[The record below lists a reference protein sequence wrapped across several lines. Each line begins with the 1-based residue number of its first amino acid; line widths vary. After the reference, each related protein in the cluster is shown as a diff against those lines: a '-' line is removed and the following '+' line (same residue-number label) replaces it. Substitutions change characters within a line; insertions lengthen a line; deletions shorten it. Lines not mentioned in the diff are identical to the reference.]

1 MRTQVSLTIDEKLLD
16 WVDCERTNMP
26 RSKFINKILRK
37 EYDEFKQS
45 FDWEE
50 ENKISEEQVYEGKTK
65 QFKNAKEALKWL
77 KS

>member
-50 ENKISEEQVYEGKTK
+50 ENKISEGHVCEGKTK
-65 QFKNAKEALKWL
+65 QFNAAKGALKWL